1 MTFRVSI
8 SLFFNSVSLDLIAS
22 AMNDVGGGG
31 QVKLN
36 EVSKLV
42 SSLQKHL
49 SQGI

>member
-1 MTFRVSI
+1 MTFRVI
-8 SLFFNSVSLDLIAS
+8 INLFFNTYLDLIAS
-22 AMNDVGGGG
+22 AMSDVGGGG